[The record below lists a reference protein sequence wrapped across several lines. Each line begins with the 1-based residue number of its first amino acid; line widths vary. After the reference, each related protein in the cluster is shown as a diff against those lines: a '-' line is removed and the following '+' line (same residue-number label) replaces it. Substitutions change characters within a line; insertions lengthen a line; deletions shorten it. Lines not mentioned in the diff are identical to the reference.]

1 MYAYKLGRIIM
12 NSLKPLLHICNK
24 TIASTQPENSICCMF
39 RYHVLVSSWV
49 TVSVAMSTAWLQ
61 EWDWLK
67 KMKWA
72 ITWLTYVN

>member
-1 MYAYKLGRIIM
+1 MGMLVYSLDCCYLKHYMYAYKLGRIIM

-61 EWDWLK
+61 K
-67 KMKWA
+67 
-72 ITWLTYVN
+72 